1 LSMLIWM
8 FFVASMVCKFLIL
21 LASLCVA
28 FLTLERFLKLISHL
42 LNLL

>member
-1 LSMLIWM
+1 LIWM
-8 FFVASMVCKFLIL
+8 FPSACLVHEFLTL

-28 FLTLERFLKLISHL
+28 FLALEKFFKLISQL